1 MGRGVRSWLGVCTP
15 PIHFVGAGF
24 KPPVIASECDPVH
37 VYMAASRRLGTLPVG
52 GVLIGAEV
60 GVVATVEALAQEVAC
75 LKLDVAQVGL
85 DRDLVVVF
93 R

>member
-1 MGRGVRSWLGVCTP
+1 MSGATPRPGVYAP

-24 KPPVIASECDPVH
+24 KPAFPRSLPQNPFH

-52 GVLIGAEV
+52 GVLVGAEV
-60 GVVATVEALAQEVAC
+60 GVVAPVEVLAQQVAC
-75 LKLDVAQVGL
+75 LQLDVAQVGL
-85 DRDLVVVF
+85 DRDLVVVL